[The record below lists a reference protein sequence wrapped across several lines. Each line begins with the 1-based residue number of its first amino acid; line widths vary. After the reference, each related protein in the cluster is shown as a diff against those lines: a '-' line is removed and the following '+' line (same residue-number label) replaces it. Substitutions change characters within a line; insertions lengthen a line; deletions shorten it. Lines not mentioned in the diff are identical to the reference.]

1 MNIPPIH
8 FDWNGRAMIP
18 KGNSLQLA
26 KQSFTSGNTYRLIV
40 AAEREEAL
48 RTTEQNSKMWA
59 MLNDISEQKEH
70 AGRKYSP
77 DQWKALFMHAS
88 GYDVQFLPS
97 LDNTTFVPYFHSS
110 RKLLKREF
118 IELLEFIQSWGVEN
132 NVRFGDQ
139 RVDEGGC

>member
-1 MNIPPIH
+1 
-8 FDWNGRAMIP
+8 
-18 KGNSLQLA
+18 
-26 KQSFTSGNTYRLIV
+26 
-40 AAEREEAL
+40 
-48 RTTEQNSKMWA
+48 MWA

-70 AGRKYSP
+70 VGRKYSP

>member
-1 MNIPPIH
+1 MTVPAQWYV
-8 FDWNGRAMIP
+8 WNGSYMIP
-18 KGNSLQLA
+18 RHSHLA
-26 KQSFTSGNTYRLIV
+26 EQTFTSGHSYRLGIV
-40 AAEREEAL
+40 AEKEEAL

-118 IELLEFIQSWGVEN
+118 IELLEFIQSWGAEH

-139 RVDEGGC
+139 RADEGGC